1 MKHKLNSIILKKIE
15 AIYPRIISYR
25 EYLHKHPELSFQE
38 IKTMEFV
45 ADKLDKLNIP
55 YQKGIAGT
63 GIVGLIKASHH
74 KENQSCIGLRADLD
88 ALPIHEENDVEY
100 KSLNEGIMHA
110 CGHDVHTSVLLGAAE
125 ILNELKEELTQPIKL
140 IFQPGEEKNP
150 GGASLMIN
158 EGVLENPKVVRMYGL
173 HVFPDFEAGQLG
185 VRSGLYM
192 ASSDE
197 IHISIHGIG
206 GHGALPEKCI
216 NPIMMGVTFINEST
230 ELLNSIVPK
239 KIPYVLSFGRFEALG
254 STNIVPSTCEIKGTF
269 RTMNEEWRAIVH
281 NKLHE
286 LAEKISADYNG
297 TISLLISKGY
307 PYLKNDEHLTSLLK
321 SCFSDNFGNDFV
333 HELPIRM
340 TAEDF
345 AFYSQ
350 IIPVV
355 FFRIGVANNEK
366 GINYGVHHPRFDI
379 EATSLKTGIHA
390 MVLAGL
396 Q

>member
-1 MKHKLNSIILKKIE
+1 
-15 AIYPRIISYR
+15 
-25 EYLHKHPELSFQE
+25 
-38 IKTMEFV
+38 
-45 ADKLDKLNIP
+45 
-55 YQKGIAGT
+55 
-63 GIVGLIKASHH
+63 
-74 KENQSCIGLRADLD
+74 
-88 ALPIHEENDVEY
+88 
-100 KSLNEGIMHA
+100 
-110 CGHDVHTSVLLGAAE
+110 
-125 ILNELKEELTQPIKL
+125 
-140 IFQPGEEKNP
+140 
-150 GGASLMIN
+150 
-158 EGVLENPKVVRMYGL
+158 
-173 HVFPDFEAGQLG
+173 
-185 VRSGLYM
+185 M

-216 NPIMMGVTFINEST
+216 NPLMMGVTFINEST
-230 ELLNSIVPK
+230 ELLNSIFSK

-321 SCFSDNFGNDFV
+321 NCFIDNFGIDFV

-355 FFRIGVANNEK
+355 FFRIGVANKEK

-379 EATSLKTGIHA
+379 DATSLKTGIHA